1 MILGGVSVLRYFKD
15 KINQI
20 FKKINFYVAMIGIL
34 FIIMIITMLIN
45 VFVDNTLSYN
55 FWVFSIYLLMYAF
68 IIQSL
73 FKINPEYLKVPKNIY
88 EWLDIPILY
97 NKDQFL
103 NETKKKKINK
113 EDLMENLDY
122 FRKQLL
128 TYTKHDLTKLRMLKA
143 YVRAKNSK
151 GNFATIMQTLI
162 ALISGPLF
170 VFVIRQEAVINYF
183 GNPEANPLMNSIMTY
198 IFITLLFVFVLINI
212 IFLFSG
218 NKTRLS
224 FIEEMIEVCIKD
236 IEEENNKSA

>member
-1 MILGGVSVLRYFKD
+1 MGVF
-15 KINQI
+15 I
-20 FKKINFYVAMIGIL
+20 FKYLENFKEKIKKNKFYVAMIVIL
-34 FIIMIITMLIN
+34 FFIQIVSILIN
-45 VFVDNTLSYN
+45 VFINLTLSYN
-55 FWVFSIYLLMYAF
+55 FLVFSIFLLMYAF
-68 IIQSL
+68 IIHSI
-73 FKINPEYLKVPKNIY
+73 FKINPEYSKPPKNIF

-97 NKDQFL
+97 YQDQFL
-103 NETKKKKINK
+103 DETKKKKINK
-113 EDLMENLDY
+113 GDIMENLDY

-151 GNFATIMQTLI
+151 GNFAIIMQTLI

-183 GNPEANPLMNSIMTY
+183 SIPEANQILNSIMTY
-198 IFITLLFVFVLINI
+198 ILIFLLFVFVLINL

-224 FIEEMIEVCIKD
+224 FIEEMVEVCIKD
-236 IEEENNKSA
+236 IEEEKNKSK

>member
-1 MILGGVSVLRYFKD
+1 MGVF
-15 KINQI
+15 I
-20 FKKINFYVAMIGIL
+20 FKYLENFKGKIKKNKFYVAMIVIL
-34 FIIMIITMLIN
+34 FFIQIVSILIN
-45 VFVDNTLSYN
+45 VFINLTLSYN
-55 FWVFSIYLLMYAF
+55 FLVFSIFLLMYAF
-68 IIQSL
+68 IIHSI
-73 FKINPEYLKVPKNIY
+73 FKINPEYSKPPKNIF

-97 NKDQFL
+97 YQDQFL
-103 NETKKKKINK
+103 DETKKKKINK
-113 EDLMENLDY
+113 GDIMENLDY

-151 GNFATIMQTLI
+151 GNFAIIMQTLI

-183 GNPEANPLMNSIMTY
+183 SIPEANQILNSIMTY
-198 IFITLLFVFVLINI
+198 ILIFLLFVFVLINL

-224 FIEEMIEVCIKD
+224 FIEEMVEVCIKD
-236 IEEENNKSA
+236 IEEEKNKSK

>member
-1 MILGGVSVLRYFKD
+1 
-15 KINQI
+15 
-20 FKKINFYVAMIGIL
+20 
-34 FIIMIITMLIN
+34 
-45 VFVDNTLSYN
+45 
-55 FWVFSIYLLMYAF
+55 
-68 IIQSL
+68 
-73 FKINPEYLKVPKNIY
+73 
-88 EWLDIPILY
+88 
-97 NKDQFL
+97 
-103 NETKKKKINK
+103 
-113 EDLMENLDY
+113 MENLDY

>member
-1 MILGGVSVLRYFKD
+1 
-15 KINQI
+15 
-20 FKKINFYVAMIGIL
+20 FYVAMIVIL
-34 FIIMIITMLIN
+34 FFIQIVSILIN
-45 VFVDNTLSYN
+45 VFINLTLSYN
-55 FWVFSIYLLMYAF
+55 FLVFSIFLLMYAF
-68 IIQSL
+68 IIHSI
-73 FKINPEYLKVPKNIY
+73 FKINPEYSKPPKNIF

-97 NKDQFL
+97 YQDQFL
-103 NETKKKKINK
+103 DETKKKKINK
-113 EDLMENLDY
+113 GDIMENLDY

-151 GNFATIMQTLI
+151 GNFAIIMQTLI

-183 GNPEANPLMNSIMTY
+183 SIPEANQILNSIMTY
-198 IFITLLFVFVLINI
+198 ILIFLLFVFVLINL

-224 FIEEMIEVCIKD
+224 FIEEMVEVCIKD
-236 IEEENNKSA
+236 IEEEKNKSK